1 MHAWKAKKNSPPKC
15 HLVRFTLYTNSFLSN
30 AQLRAKFFS
39 IVYIYAAPFLFF
51 APYMFHPTY
60 TSFLVV
66 VVIISLSA
74 NIDINKSNQSG

>member
-1 MHAWKAKKNSPPKC
+1 MPPCEVYSVHKFIFIQC
-15 HLVRFTLYTNSFLSN
+15 SIES
-30 AQLRAKFFS
+30 KFFS
-39 IVYIYAAPFLFF
+39 LVYIYAAPFLFF

-74 NIDINKSNQSG
+74 NIDINKSNQSGWSSYTPRK